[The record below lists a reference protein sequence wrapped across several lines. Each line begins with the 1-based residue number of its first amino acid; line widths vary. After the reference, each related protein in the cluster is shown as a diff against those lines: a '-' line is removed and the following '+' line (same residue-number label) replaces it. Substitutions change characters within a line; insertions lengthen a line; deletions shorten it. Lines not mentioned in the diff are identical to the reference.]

1 MDLICLLSQVSLI
14 VFVKSQLINHLGVPH
29 LGNVAFGSFCRS
41 TPTERNNEYGLYDR
55 GQDWNERASAG
66 FFIHEVHKPIVP
78 KLNTATYM
86 LPHDFELNRD

>member
-1 MDLICLLSQVSLI
+1 MTTVYAIDTID
-14 VFVKSQLINHLGVPH
+14 
-29 LGNVAFGSFCRS
+29 
-41 TPTERNNEYGLYDR
+41 YGLYDR

-86 LPHDFELNRD
+86 LTKSNFIEAKPHDFELNRG